1 MAGDIDVL
9 LEVDNVSKSYGSFR
23 VTRDVS
29 FSVGE
34 GQTLGILGPNGA
46 GKTTLFN
53 LISGDVRVD
62 AGRVRFAGRDVS
74 ALRPHQRCRS
84 GIGRSY
90 QVPHPF
96 GNMSVFENLVT
107 AASFGAQAS
116 ESDAWDIAA
125 DILAKTGLLPHAN
138 KPAGSLTLL
147 NRKRLEL
154 ARALATK
161 PRLLLLD
168 EIAGGLTEHEAS
180 ELVDE
185 LRRIKAEGVTMIWI
199 EHVVHA
205 LMSIADRLLV
215 INFGEKL
222 AEGEPESVMNNPDV
236 RRVYM
241 GLEA

>member
-1 MAGDIDVL
+1 ML
-9 LEVDNVSKSYGSFR
+9 LRVDKVSKSYGTLK

-29 FSVGE
+29 FCVEE

-53 LISGDVRVD
+53 LISGDVRID
-62 AGRVRFAGRDVS
+62 SGGITFAGQDVS
-74 ALRPHQRCRS
+74 GLRPHQRCQA

-96 GNMSVFENLVT
+96 GNMTVFENLVT
-107 AASFGAQAS
+107 AACFGARVGERQ
-116 ESDAWDIAA
+116 AWDIAA
-125 DILAKTGLLPHAN
+125 GILDKTGLLPHAN
-138 KPAGSLTLL
+138 QPAGSLTLL

-154 ARALATK
+154 ARALATR

-168 EIAGGLTEHEAS
+168 EIAGGLTEHEAA
-180 ELVDE
+180 ELVAE
-185 LRRIKAEGVTMIWI
+185 LKRIKAEGTTMIWI

-222 AEGEPESVMNNPDV
+222 AEGEPVAVMNSPDV

>member
-1 MAGDIDVL
+1 MPL
-9 LEVDNVSKSYGSFR
+9 LTLQSVNKSYGALK
-23 VTRDVS
+23 VTNNIS
-29 FSVGE
+29 LSVE
-34 GQTLGILGPNGA
+34 SGQTLGVLGPNGA

-53 LISGDVRVD
+53 LISGDVKVD
-62 AGRVRFAGRDVS
+62 SGSIEFDGQPITARA
-74 ALRPHQRCRS
+74 PHQRCQM

-90 QVPHPF
+90 QVPQPF

-107 AASFGAQAS
+107 AACFGARLP
-116 ESDAWDIAA
+116 EHEAWEVAVQT
-125 DILAKTGLLPHAN
+125 LEETGLTAHAN

-161 PRLLLLD
+161 PKLLLLD
-168 EIAGGLTEHEAS
+168 EIAGGLTEHEAR
-180 ELVDE
+180 ELVNE
-185 LRRIKAEGVTMIWI
+185 LKQIKARGVTMIWI

-205 LMSIADRLLV
+205 LLAVADHLYV

-222 AEGEPESVMNNPDV
+222 AEGRPDHVMKNPDV

-241 GLEA
+241 GMEA

>member
-1 MAGDIDVL
+1 ML
-9 LEVDNVSKSYGSFR
+9 LTVDKVSKRYGTLR
-23 VTRDVS
+23 VTQEVS
-29 FSVGE
+29 FQVEE

-53 LISGDVRVD
+53 LISGDVGLD
-62 AGRVRFAGRDVS
+62 AGAILFDGCDIS
-74 ALRPHQRCRS
+74 ALRPHQRCRA

-107 AASFGAQAS
+107 AACFGGGLA
-116 ESDAWDIAA
+116 ESDAWDLAA
-125 DILAKTGLLPHAN
+125 DILAKTGLMAHAN

-154 ARALATK
+154 ARALATR

-168 EIAGGLTEHEAS
+168 EIAGGLTEHEAH

-185 LRRIKAEGVTMIWI
+185 LRRIKAEGTTMIWI

-222 AEGEPESVMNNPDV
+222 AEGEPEAVMSNADV